1 MVEWV
6 QTHETVLLWL
16 TVASIITFMGTLIA
30 VPLLVVRIPSNYF
43 AHGKHHWIPLTDRHS
58 LVGGVLLIGKNVVGY
73 VFIVVGIAMLVIP
86 GPGVL
91 TILIGIMLLNLP
103 GKYRL
108 ERWIV
113 ARRPVIRSINWL
125 RRRAGSSPL
134 VLEESSR
141 SEEPSLPMAGQGS
154 A

>member
-1 MVEWV
+1 MIEWI

-16 TVASIITFMGTLIA
+16 TAASIITFMATLIA

-43 AHGKHHWIPLTDRHS
+43 AHSERHWMSLTDHHP
-58 LVGGVLLIGKNVVGY
+58 LVRGVLLTGKNVIGY

-108 ERWIV
+108 ERWV
-113 ARRPVIRSINWL
+113 VSRRPVIRSINWL
-125 RRRAGSSPL
+125 RRRAGRRPL
-134 VLEESSR
+134 VLEELSG
-141 SEEPSLPMAGQGS
+141 SEPASGRGGCNLG
-154 A
+154 